1 MDVVSLFY
9 FMGLHL
15 GAAVYFL
22 LNLWL
27 VEIKRDKFIRR
38 LESYLDTLSPAD
50 LHEYRRFMRDQR

>member
-1 MDVVSLFY
+1 MNVVSLFY
-9 FMGLHL
+9 FMGLLL
-15 GAAVYFL
+15 GAAVYCL